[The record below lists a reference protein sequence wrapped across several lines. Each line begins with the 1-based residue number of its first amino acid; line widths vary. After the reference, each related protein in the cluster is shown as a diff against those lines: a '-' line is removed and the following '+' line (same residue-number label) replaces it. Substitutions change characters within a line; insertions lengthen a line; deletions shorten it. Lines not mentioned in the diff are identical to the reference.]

1 MALLIIYG
9 EILIELARLAGRS
22 AALTMI
28 KHPNADY
35 LATSGKTYNISRQ
48 DAKAGFGHFAQLS
61 VPREAY
67 ALAGDM
73 GCGERTRL
81 EETRPPE
88 PDIKA
93 QFFAYDLFSG
103 VSVSAAGVSVAGGVA
118 GLPAS

>member
-48 DAKAGFGHFAQLS
+48 DTEAGFRHLAQLS
-61 VPREAY
+61 VPGEAD

-73 GCGERTRL
+73 SCGECARL

-103 VSVSAAGVSVAGGVA
+103 VSLSAAAVSVAGGV
-118 GLPAS
+118 GCLSAS